1 MESILGI
8 EFNKWIIVYIVAVV
22 LGFLFRVGIVSP
34 LVSSAED
41 SKKRT
46 FRQIIVVII
55 LTVFWSVAS
64 EEIVTKNI
72 MAGIALTIF
81 YIGYVLSKKAGKDGY
96 IHSFLVFISGYF
108 ITAMSFMTFP
118 ANLIMGIITIALA
131 IIVYRRF
138 ESERRSTFW
147 EIIIM
152 VVEAIAISFL
162 VWLMKWTNAFSTV
175 LVVLFVETTIYSIN
189 IFIGYCIVLACNED
203 VYEYINS
210 IKGLDGF

>member
-1 MESILGI
+1 MATENTTSQELFSHLFEACNILRGPI
-8 EFNKWIIVYIVAVV
+8 NQDEYKSY
-22 LGFLFRVGIVSP
+22 
-34 LVSSAED
+34 
-41 SKKRT
+41 
-46 FRQIIVVII
+46 
-55 LTVFWSVAS
+55 
-64 EEIVTKNI
+64 VT
-72 MAGIALTIF
+72 
-81 YIGYVLSKKAGKDGY
+81 
-96 IHSFLVFISGYF
+96 
-108 ITAMSFMTFP
+108 P
-118 ANLIMGIITIALA
+118 IALA

-138 ESERRSTFW
+138 ESERKSTFW